1 MKNEVKI
8 NELRGWWNVA
18 YSTCTIT
25 LENTNEHTKQNAIN
39 RIVAAYFTYIFVFY
53 LTTFLSALGN
63 MVLNERMI

>member
-8 NELRGWWNVA
+8 THLRGWWHVA

-25 LENTNEHTKQNAIN
+25 FKNTNEHTKQNARN

-63 MVLNERMI
+63 MVLNKMMI